1 MENPLILLT
10 DGYGGRGG
18 IAQYNRHLIAALSE
32 IKKIKKINVLQR
44 KVIYKLEKI
53 PKKVKLI
60 KNISNSKFRFFIK
73 IINFLFFKKNYDV
86 VFCCHI
92 HLLPFAW
99 ILSKK
104 NECPLVLTIYGEE
117 AWNPTRHIISNFLCN
132 KIDYLCTIRHYTA
145 KKFISWSKISVS
157 KYFYIPNCVD
167 PKKFNYKFKNI
178 KLIKKY
184 NLQKKKIILSCGRM
198 DVEDK
203 NKGIDEII
211 EILGELSRNNKD
223 IIYLIVGDGDDK
235 NRLEQKV
242 KSLKVNHLVS
252 FLGNLDEREKIDLFK
267 IGHIMAMP
275 GSRKTFDRYP
285 YRFVNLEALCS
296 GMYVICSRVNY
307 KSEIN
312 DPSIRMLNQVNPNNK
327 RDLINEITKLF
338 NKKKITNQL
347 IKKFYFNH
355 FKNKL
360 ENMINIIDAHRKAKE
375 N

>member
-18 IAQYNRHLIAALSE
+18 IAQYNRHLITALSE
-32 IKKIKKINVLQR
+32 IKKIKQINVLQR

-60 KNISNSKFRFFIK
+60 KNISNSKIKFFLK
-73 IINFLFFKKNYDV
+73 IINFLFSKKNYDV

-99 ILSKK
+99 VLSKK
-104 NECPLVLTIYGEE
+104 NRCPLILNIYGEE
-117 AWNPTRHIISNFLCN
+117 AWNPTRHKISNFLCSEV
-132 KIDYLCTIRHYTA
+132 DYLCTIRHYTA
-145 KKFISWSKISVS
+145 KKFISWSKTSLK

-167 PKKFNYKFKNI
+167 EKKFKNKPKNI

-211 EILGELSRNNKD
+211 EILDELSRTNKD

-235 NRLEQKV
+235 KRLEQKV
-242 KSLKVNHLVS
+242 KSLKMNHLVL
-252 FLGNLDEREKIDLFK
+252 FLGNLNEKDKIDLFK
-267 IGHIMAMP
+267 ISHIMAMP
-275 GSRKTFDRYP
+275 GSRKSFDRYP
-285 YRFVNLEALCS
+285 YRFVNLEALSC
-296 GMYVICSRVNY
+296 GLHVICSRVNY

-312 DPSIRMLNQVNPNNK
+312 DPNIKMLNQVNPNNK
-327 RDLINEITKLF
+327 KELIYEITKLI
-338 NKKKITNQL
+338 NKKKVTNSL

-355 FKNKL
+355 FKDRL
-360 ENMINIIDAHRKAKE
+360 ENMINIIDDNRKT
-375 N
+375 